1 MRGRLSAAA
10 ILGVLV
16 GCSGP
21 YGGLTTAAK
30 DQGKA
35 TLVRAQAVNSEN
47 IPEVVLA
54 TGELLAEDLATISA
68 KVPGRI
74 AKLHVDLGSQ
84 VEAGQVLA
92 EIEREDYEFRLKQAE
107 ALVEQTRA
115 RLGLGPGTTDKVDPA
130 QTSTVKLAVGALE
143 NARLNFTRTSQLA
156 KEGVAAQVDFDT
168 VRSNLLI
175 AEARFQAAMEEVY
188 TNQAQLVERR
198 AQLELARQQL
208 ADTQIRAPFRGA
220 VTRRQASV
228 GEYLAVNGAVVSLV
242 RSHPLRLRLEVP
254 ERQASKVRLE
264 QRVDLRVEGSTTT
277 RSGRVVRVSPSIEAQ
292 NRSLVVEAEI
302 PNEDG
307 ALRAGSFAEGTIA
320 VNPDARGVAVPARAV
335 LNFAGVDRVF
345 VVENGAAAERLVK
358 PGRRLAR
365 ERVEILT
372 GLQGGELV
380 ITEGNDRIAAGQKVQ
395 VAN

>member
-1 MRGRLSAAA
+1 MPGRLWVAAVVGLLA
-10 ILGVLV
+10 

-21 YGGLTTAAK
+21 YSGLTTAAK
-30 DQGKA
+30 DQGKSA
-35 TLVRAQAVNSEN
+35 LVRAQVVTSEN
-47 IPEVVLA
+47 IPEVVVA

-74 AKLHVDLGSQ
+74 AKLHVDLGGQ

-115 RLGLGPGTTDKVDPA
+115 RLGLGAGTGDQVDPA
-130 QTSTVKLAVGALE
+130 RTSTVKLAVGALE

-156 KEGVAAQVDFDT
+156 KEGVASQVDFDT

-175 AEARFQAAMEEVY
+175 AEARYQAAMEEVY
-188 TNQAQLVERR
+188 QNQAQLVERR

-208 ADTQIRAPFRGA
+208 TDTTIRAPFRGA
-220 VTRRQASV
+220 ITRRQASV
-228 GEYLAVNGAVVSLV
+228 GEYLAVNAAVVSLV
-242 RSHPLRLRLEVP
+242 RWHPLRLRLEVP
-254 ERQASKVRLE
+254 ERLAAKVRLG
-264 QRVDLRVEGSTTT
+264 QSVGLRVEGSTAT
-277 RSGRVVRVSPSIEAQ
+277 RSGRVVRLSPSIEAQ

-320 VNPDARGVAVPARAV
+320 VNPDARGVAVPSRAV
-335 LNFAGVDRVF
+335 LSFAGVDRVF

-358 PGRRLAR
+358 PGRRLG
-365 ERVEILT
+365 ERVEIVT
-372 GLQGGELV
+372 GLKGGELV
-380 ITEGNDRIAAGQKVQ
+380 ITEGHDRIAAGQKVQ